1 MPPKTHILRPITHRR
16 PSSFALSHHRQFL
29 TTTSPP
35 QHLAASRTLPYAS
48 EPLYELIADV
58 DSYQG
63 FVPYCTHS
71 RVTSWSEPDARGR
84 RWPALAD
91 LHVGWGRFEEVFTSR
106 LRCLPGVSVE
116 AVSDGTSSA
125 VFKSLVTR
133 WSFKPLSSDPTP
145 KTQVH
150 FTVDYEFLSPIYAAV
165 SAAVSDRVADVMI
178 EAFEKRAQEKL
189 ASTGH
194 VNSDP

>member
-1 MPPKTHILRPITHRR
+1 MPPKAQLLRLISRRR
-16 PSSFALSHHRQFL
+16 PSSFASSHHRHFL
-29 TTTSPP
+29 TTTSSP

-48 EPLYELIADV
+48 EPLYEIIADV
-58 DSYQG
+58 DSYQS
-63 FVPYCTHS
+63 FVPYCNHS
-71 RVTSWSEPDARGR
+71 RVTSWSEPDASGR

-116 AVSDGTSSA
+116 AVSDGTASA

-133 WSFKPLSSDPTP
+133 WSFRPLSSDPTP

-150 FTVDYEFLSPIYAAV
+150 FTVDYQFLSPIYAAV
-165 SAAVSDRVADVMI
+165 SAAVSHKVADVMI
-178 EAFEKRAQEKL
+178 EAFEKRAREKL
-189 ASTGH
+189 ASIGH
-194 VNSDP
+194 FSSDS